1 MREHVKPLGL
11 TALILLALALLGGLF
26 TPTSALTMLSLALG
40 FFLYF
45 ILPGYSALLLL
56 KLDNLERVLL
66 AVPASAVLVPVSLYF
81 VNIVGLPLSRNVVL
95 AVIALITAVSLAL
108 FLRARNKSRSSAQ

>member
-1 MREHVKPLGL
+1 
-11 TALILLALALLGGLF
+11 
-26 TPTSALTMLSLALG
+26 MLSLSLG

-45 ILPGYSALLLL
+45 ILPGYSALLFL

-81 VNIVGLPLSRNVVL
+81 ANIIGLPLSRSVVL
-95 AVIALITAVSLAL
+95 AVIALITAVSWAL
-108 FLRARNKSRSSAQ
+108 FLRARNKSRS